1 MVEVVMV
8 RLSDGYRRKELVD
21 DFVTNGNHLGIL
33 VYEDMFYIFS
43 KDEDLL
49 DKYMDEAF
57 LGFNP
62 SISLKAH
69 KDSVENYLI
78 KEFYDLIS
86 KNIANKSLVI
96 EEFINPEFESGKTI
110 QIRVDNFIVDELDYD
125 CSSYRYSK
133 SLYKAVNRL
142 LYLRK

>member
-8 RLSDGYRRKELVD
+8 RLSDGYRRKEVVD
-21 DFVTNGNHLGIL
+21 DFVTNGNHLGIT
-33 VYEDMFYIFS
+33 VYEDMYYIFS
-43 KDEDLL
+43 KDEILL
-49 DKYMDEAF
+49 DKYIDKAF

-62 SISLKAH
+62 SISLEAH

-78 KEFYDLIS
+78 KEFYDLIGKS
-86 KNIANKSLVI
+86 IANNSLII
-96 EEFINPEFESGKTI
+96 EEFINPEFKSGKTI